1 MKIKQM
7 IGKTIN
13 GFTILDTYAVNYPS
27 GAIGRKVLLR
37 CEDCG
42 RKFERCSGQ
51 DFNTIKC
58 KCKCKY
64 LQPKKE
70 KYHWIEHE
78 GKKYIMT
85 DFCREHDIN
94 VKTFQS
100 RIDRGM
106 SIDDAIKK
114 IFTCE
119 CEICGKQFES
129 NRPGITV
136 CGKTCK
142 RRKATGKG
150 KYKQPFQA
158 VCVICGKEFETTRE
172 DAKTCSE
179 SCRRSRDRIKRK
191 GRYKHLEEIGRF
203 DESVTL
209 VNVFN
214 RFNGECVL
222 CKRKLNFEGSWVSD
236 DYPSI
241 DHIIPIS
248 KGGTHEWNNVQL
260 LCRKCNYMKSN
271 KIEPVFENVRS
282 A

>member
-13 GFTILDTYAVNYPS
+13 GFTILDTYAVIYPKGTKS
-27 GAIGRKVLLR
+27 RKVLLK
-37 CEDCG
+37 CENCG
-42 RKFERCSGQ
+42 MVFERVSSQ
-51 DFNTIKC
+51 DFNVIKC
-58 KCKCKY
+58 KCKCKS
-64 LQPKKE
+64 LQPKRE
-70 KYHWIEHE
+70 KYHWIEYK
-78 GKKYIMT
+78 GKKYTQT

-94 VKTFQS
+94 IGTFRN
-100 RIDRGM
+100 RIERGM
-106 SIDDAIKK
+106 TIEDAIKK

-129 NRPGITV
+129 NRSGSTL
-136 CGKTCK
+136 CCKTCK
-142 RRKATGKG
+142 KRKATGKG
-150 KYKQPFQA
+150 KYKQSFHA
-158 VCVICGKEFETTRE
+158 VCVICGKEFETTRD

-179 SCRRSRDRIKRK
+179 TCRHSRDRIKRR
-191 GRYKHLEEIGRF
+191 GRYKHLEEVGRF

-209 VNVFN
+209 INVFN

-222 CKRKLNFEGSWVSD
+222 CKNKLNFDGSSVSD

-248 KGGTHEWNNVQL
+248 KGGSHEWSNVQL
-260 LCRKCNYMKSN
+260 LCRKCNYTKSN
-271 KIEPVFENVRS
+271 KIEPIFGNARS